1 MSSRDQMDIDYCKLL
16 CKLHGRKD
24 EWRKEHRAIVIEFR
38 NMVNDYD
45 EKKVKLAS
53 ELFKE

>member
-1 MSSRDQMDIDYCKLL
+1 MDIDYCKLL

-38 NMVNDYD
+38 NMVNDY